1 MRILIKYATRGR
13 PELFRERIKNI
24 HETIGCDN
32 FEIIVSIDKDDT
44 TMSAFDTLTEYGFI
58 SSYPKM
64 RLFYGENHSKIS
76 AINRDM
82 EHAQKWDLLIN
93 FSDDMVFVQPNWAP
107 IMLNLIKMKW
117 GDSLDFFA
125 HFNDG
130 FVKEK
135 LPTMSIMGWE
145 YFHRTSTIYNSEY
158 KSVSCD
164 AEAMFVAMM
173 LGKHHYF
180 ENQLF
185 SHMHPANAP
194 GVVSTD
200 ATYWLN
206 DKFDKD
212 DTETYFRRKS
222 KLFYV
227 NNPSIIPF
235 NPHDRS

>member
-13 PELFRERIKNI
+13 PDLFAARIKNI
-24 HETIGCDN
+24 YETIGTDN
-32 FEIIVSIDKDDT
+32 FEVIVSVDYDDV
-44 TMSAFDTLTEYGFI
+44 TMGADHVQPFCAAW
-58 SSYPKM
+58 PNVKC
-64 RLFYGENHSKIS
+64 FYGQNHSKIS

-93 FSDDMVFVQPNWAP
+93 FSDDMVFVQPNWGP
-107 IMLNLIKMKW
+107 LMINLIKMKW
-117 GDSLDFFA
+117 GDSTDFFA

-145 YFHRTSTIYNSEY
+145 YFHRTGTIYNPEY

-164 AEAMFVAMM
+164 AEAMFVAIM

-206 DKFDKD
+206 DKFDKE

-227 NNPSIIPF
+227 NNPAIVPF

>member
-13 PELFRERIKNI
+13 PELFKARIKNI
-24 HETIGCDN
+24 HETIGIND
-32 FEIIVSIDKDDT
+32 FEIIVSVDSNDLTMLYIDSFCST
-44 TMSAFDTLTEYGFI
+44 
-58 SSYPKM
+58 YPNVK
-64 RLFYGENHSKIS
+64 LIWGHNHSKVS
-76 AINRDM
+76 AINRDI
-82 EHAQKWDLLIN
+82 EHAKPWDLLIN
-93 FSDDMVFVQPNWAP
+93 FSDDMVFVQQNWGP
-107 IMLNLIKMKW
+107 LMIDLIKMKW
-117 GDSLDFFA
+117 GESTDFFA

-145 YFHRTSTIYNSEY
+145 YLHRTGTVYNPEY

-180 ENQLF
+180 ENQFF

-194 GVVSTD
+194 GIVGSDST
-200 ATYWLN
+200 YMLN
-206 DKFDKD
+206 DKFEKE

-227 NNPSIIPF
+227 NNPTIIPF